1 MRRISRVIP
10 LLTIS
15 IASPAFAETADTPPE
30 VIVVTANREAQ
41 PLSRVGQSITV
52 IDQKQ
57 IITAQKN
64 VVSDFLRDVP
74 GVTIARNGG
83 VGGVTTV
90 FIRGAESDQ
99 TAALIDGVKIN
110 DPSAPGG
117 GFDFGNLLTG
127 NIERIEVLRGA
138 SSVLWGSQAI
148 GGVIN
153 LITENPTEDLRV
165 NARAE
170 GGSFGSAQVVG
181 NVSAKVGPVSAS
193 IGGGYFR
200 TDGISAFSAARGGT
214 ERDGY
219 RNYGANA
226 KFVIALSEAISID
239 LRGYYSNARSGI
251 DGFAP
256 PTFAFGD
263 TQEVSRTRQMVGYG
277 GINAAFFGGRF
288 RNRIGFALTD
298 SRARFTDAS
307 TAIPFETFAGS
318 GRNARLEYQGVFDIA
333 KGWQANFGAEREIS
347 RYSTSSYGFPGDPG
361 RARITSFY
369 GQLVA
374 TPLMGLTLT
383 GGIRHDQHNRF
394 GGATT
399 LAASGVY
406 SPNEGATTF
415 RASYSEGFK
424 APTLYQLQSE
434 YGNQLLRPERSKGYD
449 AGITQALL
457 GRTVEASATWFH
469 RDSKDLINFISCP
482 LPRTGICTGRPF
494 GTYDNVA
501 RATAQGVELSLVLR
515 PVDALTLRTNYSL
528 IHAENRTPG
537 AANFGKRLARRPGQS
552 VNSAIDYRWSFGLS
566 VGASVTHVASTFD
579 NAANTAKVP
588 GYVLADIRA
597 GYDLSDKISLYGRIE
612 NLFDEQYETVLRYG
626 TLGRAAY
633 AGVRLRY

>member
-1 MRRISRVIP
+1 MRRKYRVVP
-10 LLTIS
+10 LLS
-15 IASPAFAETADTPPE
+15 LCIATPALAEAPE
-30 VIVVTANREAQ
+30 SNGETIVVTANREAQ

-52 IDQKQ
+52 IEQTQ
-57 IITAQKN
+57 IITAQRN

-74 GVTIARNGG
+74 GLTIARNGG

-153 LITENPTEDLRV
+153 LITERPTEALRV

-170 GGSFGSAQVVG
+170 GGYRGTAQVVG
-181 NVSAKVGPVSAS
+181 NVSGKFGPVSAS

-200 TDGISAFSAARGGT
+200 TDGVSAFSAARGGS

-226 KFVIALSEAISID
+226 KFIIALSEAIAID
-239 LRGYYSNARSGI
+239 LRGYYSNAKSGI

-263 TQEVSRTRQMVGYG
+263 TSEFSRTRQVVGYAG
-277 GINAAFFGGRF
+277 VNAALFGGRF
-288 RNRIGFALTD
+288 RNRFGYALTD

-307 TAIPFETFAGS
+307 TAVPFETFAGN
-318 GRNARLEYQGVFDIA
+318 GRNQRLEYQGVFDIA

-347 RYSTSSYGFPGDPG
+347 RYSTSSYGGPADRG
-361 RARITSFY
+361 RASIDSVY

-374 TPLMGLTLT
+374 TPLTGLTVT
-383 GGIRHDQHNRF
+383 GGVRHDQHNRF

-399 LAASGVY
+399 FAASGVY
-406 SPNEGATTF
+406 SPNDGATTF

-424 APTLYQLQSE
+424 APSLYQLQSE
-434 YGNQLLRPERSKGYD
+434 YGNQLLRPERSNGYD
-449 AGITQALL
+449 AGITQTLL
-457 GRTVEASATWFH
+457 GRAIEASATWFR
-469 RDSKDLINFISCP
+469 RDSNDLINFISCP
-482 LPRTGICTGRPF
+482 VPLTGICAGRPF

-515 PVDALTLRTNYSL
+515 PVEALTLRTNYSL

-537 AANFGKRLARRPGQS
+537 DANFGNRLARRPGQS
-552 VNSAIDYRWSFGLS
+552 VNSAVDYRWSFGLS

-588 GYVLADIRA
+588 GYVLP
-597 GYDLSDKISLYGRIE
+597 ISAPRSICP
-612 NLFDEQYETVLRYG
+612 
-626 TLGRAAY
+626 AS
-633 AGVRLRY
+633 